1 MSRPK
6 MTPQLADAKAREEFQ
21 KEVKHR
27 RVELDMTQK
36 DLGDLL
42 GVSAPS
48 MSELLSDPDKFSVGR
63 LRRLVRTLDMD
74 PVTVLRLLGFD
85 PKKLCGQP
93 APAVI
98 PMSIVG
104 GRR

>member
-1 MSRPK
+1 MSRPR
-6 MTPQLADAKAREEFQ
+6 MTPEMADDKARKDFQ

-36 DLGDLL
+36 DLGEQV

-48 MSELLSDPDKFSVGR
+48 MSELLADPDKLSVGR
-63 LRRLVRTLDMD
+63 LRRLVRALDMD

-93 APAVI
+93 APAVL